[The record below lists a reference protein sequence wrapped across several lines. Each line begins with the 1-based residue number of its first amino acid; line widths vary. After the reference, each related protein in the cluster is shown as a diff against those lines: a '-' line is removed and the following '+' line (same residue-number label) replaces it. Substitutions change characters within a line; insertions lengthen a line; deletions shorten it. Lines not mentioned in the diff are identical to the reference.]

1 MKGGINMQV
10 ASELKKVRV
19 PNFTG
24 YRDFM
29 GTKIE
34 TGDKFYNR
42 LGMCIG
48 TVESIVNRGGYT
60 FIIYKAND
68 GECKCKRIEN
78 YTLEDNGD
86 GSLDT
91 VIRPGYY
98 ANIKSKDLKSI
109 WKSEF
114 IESGAA
120 FKVAYVM
127 AFIITMALYYVFTRV
142 LGVHTLQ
149 I

>member
-1 MKGGINMQV
+1 MQV

-114 IESGAA
+114 IESGTADGIVYSSRYPCA
-120 FKVAYVM
+120 SEYFPAS
-127 AFIITMALYYVFTRV
+127 
-142 LGVHTLQ
+142 
-149 I
+149 